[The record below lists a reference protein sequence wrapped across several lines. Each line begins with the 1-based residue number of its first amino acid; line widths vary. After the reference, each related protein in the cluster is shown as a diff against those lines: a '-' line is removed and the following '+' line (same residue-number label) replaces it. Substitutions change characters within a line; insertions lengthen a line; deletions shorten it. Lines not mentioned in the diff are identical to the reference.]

1 MEPKE
6 VKIEVQVESPQV
18 KTSQED
24 RSISNMERSNSS
36 NSRDC
41 PPNRNRGRAR
51 EQTTHLRGGHCMES
65 SPSSIPNIIPS
76 SGSDSRTR
84 GRKKRRKHRQGR
96 RSNPTDCL
104 QAQYMQ
110 GVITMTKYQKKAYK
124 WEAKK
129 KLMPS
134 RLSMQQTQLFMLVS
148 AQDWDN
154 YHPHIK
160 VLTEGLL
167 EDRDLEKAWNLV

>member
-1 MEPKE
+1 
-6 VKIEVQVESPQV
+6 
-18 KTSQED
+18 
-24 RSISNMERSNSS
+24 
-36 NSRDC
+36 
-41 PPNRNRGRAR
+41 
-51 EQTTHLRGGHCMES
+51 
-65 SPSSIPNIIPS
+65 
-76 SGSDSRTR
+76 
-84 GRKKRRKHRQGR
+84 
-96 RSNPTDCL
+96 
-104 QAQYMQ
+104 
-110 GVITMTKYQKKAYK
+110 MTKYQKKAYK